1 MNQNWKAPKII
12 IGKEATGQYYYR
24 REEIENEI
32 WEEIVKSNNILLAA
46 PRRVGKTS
54 VMKYIAEYPKPGFRL
69 IFRNVQGI
77 DTEER
82 FYKTLYE
89 LIIHC
94 LSKFKSNRTLI
105 ENYFRKMRISEI
117 STSGFKIEEKA
128 IDYLSEINSLI
139 PQLDPGGENI
149 VLLIDELPEVLHEMY
164 KKGEKSMALNIIK
177 NLRHIRQET
186 DFKKIQFFFAGSIGL
201 HYVVKLIDGSSS
213 DINDLNKIQYLP
225 LNGDEVSLY
234 IDSVTKDAT
243 IKYSDD
249 LKQYLAGKIQY
260 FVPYFFNIMLDAIHN
275 IAKKSNNPIIDKQS
289 IDVAFESVI
298 KNNDYFKDWKQRLSD
313 YLPKED
319 FSFVNEILIHIAH
332 KDKISIQEIY
342 DKATKYNKV
351 NDYMDF
357 VNDLEHDGYITEH
370 NQQYVF
376 ISPFLK
382 EFWKRNNPVY
392 NG

>member
-1 MNQNWKAPKII
+1 MKQDWKPPKII

-24 REEIENEI
+24 REEIESDI
-32 WEEIVKSNNILLAA
+32 WEEIKKSNNILLAA

-54 VMKYIAEYPKPGFRL
+54 VMKYIAENPKSGFRL

-94 LSKFKSNRTLI
+94 LSRFKSNQTLI
-105 ENYFRKMRISEI
+105 ENYFKKMRISEI
-117 STSGFKIEEKA
+117 STSGFKIDEKA

-139 PQLDPGGENI
+139 PQLDPEGENI

-164 KKGEKSMALNIIK
+164 KKGKKGMALNIIK
-177 NLRHIRQET
+177 NLRHLRQET
-186 DFKKIQFFFAGSIGL
+186 DFKKIQFVFAGSIGL
-201 HYVVKLIDGSSS
+201 HYVVKLINGRSS

-225 LNGDEVSLY
+225 LNEDEVSLY

-243 IKYSDD
+243 IKYSPE
-249 LKQYLAGKIQY
+249 LKQYLITKIQY
-260 FVPYFFNIMLDAIHN
+260 YVPYFFNIMLDAIHN
-275 IAKKSNNPIIDKQS
+275 SAKKSNNPIIGKQS
-289 IDVAFESVI
+289 IDAAFDLVI

-319 FSFVNEILIHIAH
+319 FNFVNEILIHVAH
-332 KDKISIQEIY
+332 KDNISIQELY
-342 DKATKYNKV
+342 DKATKHNKV

-357 VNDLEHDGYITEH
+357 VNDLEHDGYIAEQ
-370 NQQYVF
+370 NQKYVF